1 MQTTQSKSTMKKYVS
16 IRCGWP
22 DFVTRKTKKNPS
34 ASFSRLAGERERD
47 FRPESKIAQSDKP
60 FGGVRFQT
68 KLQKVREDIAFRKA
82 ARKRLL
88 AVINQPG
95 H

>member
-1 MQTTQSKSTMKKYVS
+1 MKRYIS

-22 DFVTRKTKKNPS
+22 DFVTRKTQKKKT
-34 ASFSRLAGERERD
+34 ASFSRLKGDAEQD

-68 KLQKVREDIAFRKA
+68 KLSKVREEIAFRKA
-82 ARKRLL
+82 ARKRFHTF
-88 AVINQPG
+88 VKNT
-95 H
+95 